1 MAEACKTKAGRY
13 YNGIA
18 FCVIEMK
25 LKQVIILLVMTGLTW
40 MMTLLTELMQ
50 A

>member
-13 YNGIA
+13 DNGVA
-18 FCVIEMK
+18 FCVIEIK
-25 LKQVIILLVMTGLTW
+25 LKQVIIFLVMIGLTW
-40 MMTLLTELMQ
+40 MITLLTELMQ